1 VSVYPL
7 HHQRHGTQPDN
18 RHKHKQLKNMCSSLW
33 LGSLLVVHWTSH
45 WFDFLK
51 EQEGKAR
58 GIFKERERKKEGR
71 KEEKGKWSSS
81 TSSILL

>member
-1 VSVYPL
+1 
-7 HHQRHGTQPDN
+7 
-18 RHKHKQLKNMCSSLW
+18 
-33 LGSLLVVHWTSH
+33 VHWTSH